1 MHAIRTHLRG
11 DHFPV
16 LTAKTPCHVC
26 SQNVPKDIPIVI
38 CGNKADCVSDR
49 QVQASEAKA
58 LAQQLNCLHFETSA
72 RTGANIDQMFI
83 ALARLTYR
91 DVPKADANV
100 KQVVDVTPTPASSCC

>member
-1 MHAIRTHLRG
+1 MHATHTHTHMTIVLRLS
-11 DHFPV
+11 
-16 LTAKTPCHVC
+16 LTRHPCRIL
-26 SQNVPKDIPIVI
+26 QNVPKDIPIVI

-91 DVPKADANV
+91 DVPKADANAR
-100 KQVVDVTPTPASSCC
+100 QIVDVTPTPASSCC